1 MTHAYGLDMFNEGR
15 KRDKGLVFYSKRV
28 TEASLV
34 CRDSVTEKSRGPRCS
49 RVINTYRA
57 GGMEIA
63 TNTHSPETCSILLR
77 LQSEP
82 PGNGAG

>member
-1 MTHAYGLDMFNEGR
+1 
-15 KRDKGLVFYSKRV
+15 
-28 TEASLV
+28 
-34 CRDSVTEKSRGPRCS
+34 
-49 RVINTYRA
+49 VINTYRA